1 MLLVPI
7 LLDIVDNKIF
17 LLVQY
22 YQSLDNEHDTSQNT
36 HRTEATYRY
45 WIDLKLNQFYK
56 VDKVLKTLQQKKKDE
71 KKKYRKFF
79 FLIQKMYPFK
89 YTKPM
94 RIACCKLNHSE
105 LYVFIGLFCLVIN
118 CLYF

>member
-17 LLVQY
+17 LLVQR
-22 YQSLDNEHDTSQNT
+22 YQSLDNEHDTNQNT
-36 HRTEATYRY
+36 HRTEATYRN

-56 VDKVLKTLQQKKKDE
+56 VDKVLKTLQKKK
-71 KKKYRKFF
+71 KKKKRRKKITSF
-79 FLIQKMYPFK
+79 FLIQKMYLFK

-94 RIACCKLNHSE
+94 RVACCKQNH
-105 LYVFIGLFCLVIN
+105 LQLCAYRLILLG
-118 CLYF
+118 Y